1 MVHKSGHHF
10 DLVNWWIDA
19 EPVEVAGFGQ
29 LAFYGEQNGRR
40 HGWARDYERARGS
53 VEAEDDPFALHLER
67 DETLKSLYADAEK
80 EDGYHRDQNVCG
92 LLDAP
97 HRLLL
102 VEYFCSLGL
111 RA

>member
-19 EPVEVAGFGQ
+19 EPVGVAGFGQ
-29 LAFYGEQNGRR
+29 LAFYGAQNGKK

-80 EDGYHRDQNVCG
+80 DDGYHRDQNVCSFVG
-92 LLDAP
+92 CIVC
-97 HRLLL
+97 HSNIYIS
-102 VEYFCSLGL
+102 VS
-111 RA
+111 